1 MQAELEAGWEAG
13 EAGEAG
19 EVAAREVAGSAEARA
34 WLSPKQ
40 AHALAQRKVRYICAC
55 QVYGDYVRSGD
66 TRASDIE
73 LLLHMVRPIPIPI
86 PSSNTI
92 PSPSPDT
99 NPNPDPNPSPNPN
112 PNPNQH
118 PNPSPNPNPNPNQ
131 YPNPSPNPNPN
142 PNQYP
147 SLRVAYIERTSQ
159 PAGGMASPSAIGR
172 SGSAPRSTP
181 HEHEAAGGMGGAAEQ
196 PAADSEHGPN
206 GTEYW
211 YAVLVRSDGDGGVLE
226 ESRLRLPGNPIL
238 GEGKPENQN
247 AALPFTRGEKIMMID
262 MNQEGYF

>member
-1 MQAELEAGWEAG
+1 MQAELEAGREAVEAGG
-13 EAGEAG
+13 EAG
-19 EVAAREVAGSAEARA
+19 SATA

-66 TRASDIE
+66 TRAADIE
-73 LLLHMVRPIPIPI
+73 LLLHM
-86 PSSNTI
+86 
-92 PSPSPDT
+92 
-99 NPNPDPNPSPNPN
+99 
-112 PNPNQH
+112 
-118 PNPSPNPNPNPNQ
+118 
-131 YPNPSPNPNPN
+131 
-142 PNQYP
+142 YP

-159 PAGGMASPSAIGR
+159 PAARSQSPIGR
-172 SGSAPRSTP
+172 SGSGPRATP
-181 HEHEAAGGMGGAAEQ
+181 AEAAAGVGGAAEHQ
-196 PAADSEHGPN
+196 PTEA
-206 GTEYW
+206 EYW